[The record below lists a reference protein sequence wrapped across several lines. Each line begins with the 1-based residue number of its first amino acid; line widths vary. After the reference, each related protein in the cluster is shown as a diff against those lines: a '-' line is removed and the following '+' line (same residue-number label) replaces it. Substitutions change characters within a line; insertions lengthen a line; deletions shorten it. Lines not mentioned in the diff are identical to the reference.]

1 MSPSPP
7 ASSCTHC
14 ALRPDRMDP
23 LLLFVWAVLFFF
35 GASLGSFLNVCIS
48 RWPAERSVVS
58 PRSRCPRCEKAIA
71 WYDNIPI
78 VSWLVLRAKCR
89 GCGLPISAQYPLIE
103 LAVGVIWVLAVWY
116 FGLSL
121 TALRLG
127 IAATILLGVLMTDLQ
142 HYVIPDGFTVT
153 GFLVAM
159 VMPIVALFV
168 REPGPFVGPWDA
180 LVGACAGAGLIAIV
194 GWLGEVA
201 MGREAMGDGDATLMA
216 MIGAMVGVERSFL
229 TVFVAA
235 GIGAGVFLLLVAP
248 IGWLRARGRGEAYE
262 LPLVPFGVFLAPAGI
277 VTLLF
282 GETIISRY
290 FSLVGL

>member
-1 MSPSPP
+1 
-7 ASSCTHC
+7 
-14 ALRPDRMDP
+14 MDP
-23 LLLFVWAVLFFF
+23 LVLLVWAVIFFF
-35 GASLGSFLNVCIS
+35 GASLGSFLNVCIG
-48 RWPAERSVVS
+48 RWPAELSVVR
-58 PRSRCPRCEKAIA
+58 PRSRCPRCEKSIA
-71 WYDNIPI
+71 WYDNVPI
-78 VSWLVLRAKCR
+78 ISWLMLRAKCR

-103 LAVGVIWVLAVWY
+103 LAVGVMWVLSVWQ

-127 IAATILLGVLMTDLQ
+127 IAATILLGVVMTDLQ

-159 VMPIVALFV
+159 VMPIVALV
-168 REPGPFVGPWDA
+168 VGEQGPFVGPWDA
-180 LVGACAGAGLIAIV
+180 LVGACVGAGIIAIV

-201 MGREAMGDGDATLMA
+201 MGREAMGEGDATLMA
-216 MIGAMVGVERSFL
+216 MIGAMVGAERSFL

-235 GIGAGVFLLLVAP
+235 GIGAGIFLLVVAP
-248 IGWLRARGRGEAYE
+248 IGWLRARSRGESYE

-282 GETIISRY
+282 GEAILARY
-290 FSLVGL
+290 FSIVA

>member
-1 MSPSPP
+1 MSPSRR
-7 ASSCTHC
+7 ASSCTRC
-14 ALRPDRMDP
+14 VLRPDRMDP
-23 LLLFVWAVLFFF
+23 LLLLVWAVIFFF

-48 RWPAERSVVS
+48 RWPAELSVVS
-58 PRSRCPRCEKAIA
+58 PRSRCPRCEKSIA

-78 VSWLVLRAKCR
+78 VSWVVLRAKCR

-103 LAVGVIWVLAVWY
+103 LTVAVIWVVAVWY

-121 TALRLG
+121 TALRIG

-159 VMPIVALFV
+159 VMPIVAMV
-168 REPGPFVGPWDA
+168 VGEQGPFVGPWDA
-180 LVGACAGAGLIAIV
+180 LVGACVGAGLIAIV

-201 MGREAMGDGDATLMA
+201 MGREAMGEGDATLMA
-216 MIGAMVGVERSFL
+216 MIGAMVGAERSFL

-235 GIGAGVFLLLVAP
+235 AIGAGVFLLVVAP
-248 IGWLRARGRGEAYE
+248 IGWVRARSRGEEYE

-282 GETIISRY
+282 GDAILARY
-290 FSLVGL
+290 FSFVA

>member
-1 MSPSPP
+1 
-7 ASSCTHC
+7 
-14 ALRPDRMDP
+14 MDP
-23 LLLFVWAVLFFF
+23 LLLLVWAVIFFF

-48 RWPAERSVVS
+48 RWPAELSVVS

-78 VSWLVLRAKCR
+78 LSWIALRAKCR
-89 GCGLPISAQYPLIE
+89 GCGLPISAQYPMIE

-121 TALRLG
+121 TALRVG

-159 VMPIVALFV
+159 VMPIVALV
-168 REPGPFVGPWDA
+168 IGEQGPFVGPWDA

-201 MGREAMGDGDATLMA
+201 MGREAMGEGDATLMA

-248 IGWLRARGRGEAYE
+248 IGWLRARGRGETYE

-282 GETIISRY
+282 GEAIIARY
-290 FSLVGL
+290 FSIVA

>member
-1 MSPSPP
+1 
-7 ASSCTHC
+7 
-14 ALRPDRMDP
+14 MDP
-23 LLLFVWAVLFFF
+23 LLLLVWAVIFFF

-48 RWPAERSVVS
+48 RWPAELSVVS
-58 PRSRCPRCEKAIA
+58 PRSRCPRCEKSIA

-78 VSWLVLRAKCR
+78 VSWLLLRAKCR

-103 LAVGVIWVLAVWY
+103 LAVAVMWVLAVWY

-121 TALRLG
+121 TALRVG
-127 IAATILLGVLMTDLQ
+127 IAATILLGVVMTDLQ

-159 VMPIVALFV
+159 VMPVIALV
-168 REPGPFVGPWDA
+168 VGEQGPFVGPWDA
-180 LVGACAGAGLIAIV
+180 LVGACVGAGLIAIV

-201 MGREAMGDGDATLMA
+201 MGREAMGEGDATLMA

-235 GIGAGVFLLLVAP
+235 GIGAGVFLLVVAP
-248 IGWLRARGRGEAYE
+248 IGWLRARARGEEYA

-282 GETIISRY
+282 GDAILARY
-290 FSLVGL
+290 FSFVA